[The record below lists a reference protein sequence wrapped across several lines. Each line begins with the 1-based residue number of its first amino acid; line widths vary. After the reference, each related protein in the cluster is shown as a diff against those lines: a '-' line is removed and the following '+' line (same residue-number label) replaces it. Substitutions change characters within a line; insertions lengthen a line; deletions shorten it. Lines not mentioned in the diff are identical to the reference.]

1 MIGID
6 IVKISRIEKMLEKF
20 GDKALEKFLCEDEI
34 KLVSFPKTAAG
45 FWALKEATSKAL
57 QTGIGKECGFK
68 DIKIY
73 KNEKN
78 APHIALKQSIIEK
91 FEIKEANV
99 SITHDGDYAIAVVV
113 LTTTKTLEVK
123 GF

>member
-6 IVKISRIEKMLEKF
+6 IVKISRIEKMIQKF
-20 GDKALEKFLCEDEI
+20 GNKALEKFLCDEEI
-34 KLVSFPKTAAG
+34 ALVSSSNTAAG
-45 FWALKEATSKAL
+45 FWATKEALSKAL

-73 KNEKN
+73 KDSKN
-78 APHIALKQSIIEK
+78 APNIALKQNIIKK
-91 FEIKEANV
+91 FHIQEASV
-99 SITHDGDYAIAVVV
+99 SITHDGDYAIAVVA
-113 LTTTKTLEVK
+113 LQTDKTTHVK

>member
-20 GDKALEKFLCEDEI
+20 GDKALEKFLCENEI
-34 KLVSFPKTAAG
+34 KLVSSPKTAAG

-73 KNEKN
+73 KSEKN
-78 APHIALKQSIIEK
+78 APHIALKQKIIDK